1 MFECSCLYV
10 TDRHPRWARRV
21 QAGRS
26 RYAASY
32 DMLVQAIHDCALCP
46 PAYRAAHYEFAA
58 ACLTQTLY
66 GASSSRAPAYAKVL
80 KAHGPQCR
88 RLSEREWCDA
98 VTIVL
103 REARRRAADTT
114 TSSGAAAAWPTDVHV
129 D

>member
-1 MFECSCLYV
+1 MFECSCIHIA
-10 TDRHPRWARRV
+10 DRHPQWARRV

-26 RYAASY
+26 WYAASY
-32 DMLVQAIHDCALCP
+32 DMLVQAIHAWALCLT
-46 PAYRAAHYEFAA
+46 AFRAAYYEFAV

-66 GASSSRAPAYAKVL
+66 GAPSPLAPAYAEAL
-80 KAHGPQCR
+80 EAHAPQCR
-88 RLSEREWCDA
+88 MLSDEEWCDA

-103 REARRRAADTT
+103 REARRRAADTS